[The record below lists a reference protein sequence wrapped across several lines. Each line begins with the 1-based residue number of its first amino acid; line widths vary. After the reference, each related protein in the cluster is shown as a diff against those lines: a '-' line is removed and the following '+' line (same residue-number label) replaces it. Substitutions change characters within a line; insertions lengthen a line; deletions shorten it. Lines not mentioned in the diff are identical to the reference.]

1 MDKESVENW
10 QRIKDY
16 FETLPDHKRDNMFY
30 RRAVAICGGS
40 NDPLED
46 HPPTSKDDPVEN

>member
-1 MDKESVENW
+1 MDKESVKNW

-30 RRAVAICGGS
+30 KRAVAICSGEK
-40 NDPLED
+40 DLIEHPPLE
-46 HPPTSKDDPVEN
+46 PEKEE